1 MTALLVIYTGGTIGM
16 VQGDGGL
23 RPSAGLVEQALAAM
37 APAGLRVE
45 LQLFD
50 PLIDSSNIRPQDWN
64 LMLDRIDAFQGEA
77 VIVVHGTDTMAF
89 TGAALST
96 ALAGQAKRVVL
107 CGSMLPLGQE
117 GDAEGNLA
125 LALDA
130 ACDGARGHG
139 VWLAFAG
146 KLLAAAGL
154 VKHDSHQAD
163 SFRSQPQAAFTPATR
178 RFDTEKRHAVISL
191 SPGLPSKALAA
202 MLGALDGAV
211 LRVYGAGTMMEDA
224 ALHAVLAQAI
234 AGGCRLR
241 AVSQCEAGGL
251 EAGAYAAGQALWD
264 LGITNGGFETA
275 ELALARLWLS

>member
-1 MTALLVIYTGGTIGM
+1 MTRLLVIYTGGTIGM
-16 VQGDGGL
+16 VQGEGGL

-37 APAGLRVE
+37 APAGLRVD

-64 LMLDRIDAFQGEA
+64 RMLDQIDAFEGEA

-107 CGSMLPLGQE
+107 CGSMLPLGQG

-125 LALDA
+125 LALGA
-130 ACDGARGHG
+130 ACDAAMGHG

-146 KLLAAAGL
+146 KVMAAAGL

-163 SFRSQPQAAFTPATR
+163 SFRSQPQQPFTPTLR
-178 RFDTEKRHAVISL
+178 RFDCARRHAVLSL
-191 SPGLPSKALAA
+191 SPGLPAAALGA

-224 ALHAVLAQAI
+224 GLHTVLAQAM
-234 AGGCRLR
+234 AQGCRLR

-264 LGITNGGFETA
+264 LGIANGGLETP